1 VPATVA
7 AQLEVPLTGTLF
19 GVQETATEVT
29 AAAPLAGV
37 VKDAFAFTVAPP
49 EDAMLQS
56 RRK

>member
-1 VPATVA
+1 LA
-7 AQLEVPLTGTLF
+7 VPLTGTLI

-49 EDAMLQS
+49 EAPTLHS
-56 RRK
+56 NR